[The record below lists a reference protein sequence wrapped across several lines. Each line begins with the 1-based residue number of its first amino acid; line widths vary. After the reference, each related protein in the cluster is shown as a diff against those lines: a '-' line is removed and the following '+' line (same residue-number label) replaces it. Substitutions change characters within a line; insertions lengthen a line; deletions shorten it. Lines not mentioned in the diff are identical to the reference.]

1 MAFKRLF
8 QICIISILTFWVF
21 SPYSF
26 GAEPETEET
35 VPLSQSLS
43 QSALKTNPF
52 ELEKNRIVAG
62 TEFKILVNKQIFD
75 AARDKIGSIK
85 LEYAASPNGKKI
97 VKKDIV
103 SWYFKDEEGDLYLYG
118 KIPSWNK
125 LAEIKKQSP
134 WRGVLSPY
142 RAEIKIDYQKGGIG
156 EGEPDVFDFLIEI
169 PDLKWGVLTGIVGT
183 LLLILLLAC
192 GFTRSISPLKLIQ
205 NPAKKT
211 ISVSKVQIFIW
222 TVITLFGIIYVY
234 RVSATFLEITP
245 QVLILLGIGGGT
257 AVASKYYAIRNKGG
271 DAAVPDGNDTP
282 GEKVPEQS
290 KGFGNGRADIFRFQM
305 LSFTLVVAV
314 IVAIEIFQ
322 TNAFP
327 VLPDNLVGVM
337 GISNA
342 VYLGNKISQKD
353 DAG

>member
-1 MAFKRLF
+1 MAFKRWGLL
-8 QICIISILTFWVF
+8 CILAFWVF
-21 SPYSF
+21 IPYSF
-26 GAEPETEET
+26 GEESETGET
-35 VPLSQSLS
+35 TAFT

-52 ELEKNRIVAG
+52 ELEKNRIVSG
-62 TEFKILVNKQIFD
+62 TEFKILVNRKLFD
-75 AARDKIGSIK
+75 ESNDKIGSIK
-85 LEYAASPNGKKI
+85 LEYSAAPDGKKI

-118 KIPSWNK
+118 KLPSWNK
-125 LAEIKKQSP
+125 LTEIKKQSP

-142 RAEIKIDYQKGGIG
+142 RAEIVIDYQKGKNG
-156 EGEPDVFDFLIEI
+156 EGKPDLFAFSIEI

-183 LLLILLLAC
+183 LLLILLLAS
-192 GFTRSISPLKLIQ
+192 GFTRSISPLQLIQ

-222 TVITLFGIIYVY
+222 TAITLFGIIYVY

-245 QVLILLGIGGGT
+245 QVLVLLGIGGGT
-257 AVASKYYAIRNKGG
+257 AVASKYYAIRNKGKG
-271 DAAVPDGNDTP
+271 TVPAEGKDP
-282 GEKVPEQS
+282 SKEKAEVQPV
-290 KGFGNGRADIFRFQM
+290 GFGNGRSDIFRFQM

-342 VYLGNKISQKD
+342 VYLGHKVSQKD